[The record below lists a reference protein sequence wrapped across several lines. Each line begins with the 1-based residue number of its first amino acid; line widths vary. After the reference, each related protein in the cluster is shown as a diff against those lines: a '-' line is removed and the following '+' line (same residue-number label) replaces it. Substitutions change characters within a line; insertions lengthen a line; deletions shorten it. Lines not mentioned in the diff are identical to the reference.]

1 MTFGYNLI
9 DRISFYSIL
18 YVNYLVYMLIRNLIE
33 SIVFEFVFIFL
44 RSLNKIFVLSE
55 RS

>member
-18 YVNYLVYMLIRNLIE
+18 YVNYLVYMLIKNLIE
-33 SIVFEFVFIFL
+33 SICIWICFYIFKEF
-44 RSLNKIFVLSE
+44 K
-55 RS
+55 